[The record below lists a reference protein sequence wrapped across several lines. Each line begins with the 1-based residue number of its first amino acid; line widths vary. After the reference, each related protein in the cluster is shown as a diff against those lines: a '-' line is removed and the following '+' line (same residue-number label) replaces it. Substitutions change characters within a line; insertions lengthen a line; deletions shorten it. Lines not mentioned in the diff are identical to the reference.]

1 MVPRVPLCRG
11 LLCLFATPAFISQLH
26 PKTSNCLLDNSTQ
39 IPCIY
44 ALKIVFMTF
53 PPKIF
58 LLLNHLLIKGP
69 STLLVGEKNYLF

>member
-1 MVPRVPLCRG
+1 MALPVPPCRG

-26 PKTSNCLLDNSTQ
+26 PKTSSCLLDNSTQ
-39 IPCIY
+39 TPCIY
-44 ALKIVFMTF
+44 VFKIVFMTF

-69 STLLVGEKNYLF
+69 STLMVWRQNYI